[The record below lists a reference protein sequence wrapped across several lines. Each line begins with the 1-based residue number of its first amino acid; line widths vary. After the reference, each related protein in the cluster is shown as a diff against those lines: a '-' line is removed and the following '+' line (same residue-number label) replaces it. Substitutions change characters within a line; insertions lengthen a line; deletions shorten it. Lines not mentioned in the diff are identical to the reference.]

1 MLLKELDT
9 RIEEANNKINEAR
22 SKNAKTVRLSVLTP
36 ALQYLLGP
44 AVTPGQAQP
53 EGKGLIDNLLAIFNG
68 KTGVINGLLNVIGVP
83 LFVGSQ
89 GANTEANR
97 NAIAISD
104 LQIKVA
110 ELQRARAQLA
120 DTIREK
126 VAVALVK
133 FDEGRTDFQIAQ
145 VVGARAIDQFK
156 VFELRYIRG
165 NNDTESYL
173 AKQSQLDRVKAD
185 TYASWGK
192 MRRSLFEIKLL
203 VLGVKDSEL

>member
-1 MLLKELDT
+1 
-9 RIEEANNKINEAR
+9 
-22 SKNAKTVRLSVLTP
+22 
-36 ALQYLLGP
+36 
-44 AVTPGQAQP
+44 
-53 EGKGLIDNLLAIFNG
+53 
-68 KTGVINGLLNVIGVP
+68 
-83 LFVGSQ
+83 LFTASQ
-89 GANTEANR
+89 GTNTEANR
-97 NAIAISD
+97 NAIPTERFAIAISD

-165 NNDTESYL
+165 NNDTEGYL

-203 VLGVKDSEL
+203 VLGVKDSEI